1 MNITRLKITNFVQ
14 VKALDIAD
22 LTGTTI
28 LTGENGVGKTTIL
41 NALAFAFG
49 FPVRDARGT
58 QVVNKDLIG
67 PNGDACEVK
76 LLMEIGDRKLMLVA
90 SVGKE
95 RTVEITDTERKQP
108 AFLSAKGITATYAAL
123 YEALGVPAAHIECA
137 LSPRAYLLG
146 PELGQILADLCAGE
160 WSMDD
165 LQDAAGDHFT
175 YISGQFSKKEKTDL
189 EAVGKWAFQTR
200 TEVKKSVA
208 ALKADLASLDGL
220 ECPTSRDGKPMT
232 ESQIPVVEEALKGLQ
247 AQRDVL
253 IGDKARAESGNEGQ
267 RTELEA
273 AKERV
278 VAALEAATATKD
290 AAEKTYKQTQE
301 TLQSA
306 TKALSA
312 VKEAHAK
319 ASMAAFNAE
328 ALHKQRLESG
338 NTCASC
344 GHTLTEDE
352 KIATIEDAAHECHKA
367 KVRLEEININ
377 DAKSQFDGFEQ
388 ANTQAREAMHKATAE
403 YDRLITEGNRIDHEL
418 EKLGANRPT
427 KSLDAIV
434 TEIETTEERIA
445 AGKTKL
451 ADLKEWVRK
460 SKLADQI
467 AAFEADIAHL
477 DWAVAAFRDGEFLK
491 GRLSGKVNVFEDACN
506 EKLAPFGYSLS
517 VKVEGKS
524 AQVWLQKGDN
534 VAAPI
539 TRCSKAELVLAGYA
553 VATAFG
559 TNSPICIDDM
569 DAMFSKT
576 KSTFMA
582 QLKLRDNAAPL
593 FASGAWTAGA
603 VDLEPVTKYLTNA
616 KVVWVGKE

>member
-14 VKALDIAD
+14 VKTLDIAD

-67 PNGDACEVK
+67 PNGDSCEVK

-90 SVGKE
+90 AVGKD

-108 AFLSAKGITATYAAL
+108 AFLAAKGITATYAAL
-123 YEALGVPAAHIECA
+123 YEALGVPWSHIECA

-146 PELGQILADLCAGE
+146 PDLGQILADLCAGE

-165 LQDAAGDHFT
+165 IQDAAGDHFQ
-175 YISGQFSKKEKTDL
+175 YISGQFQKKDKTDL
-189 EAVGKWAFQTR
+189 EAVGKWAFKTR
-200 TEVKKSVA
+200 TEVKKSAA
-208 ALKADLASLDGL
+208 ALKTDLASLEDL

-232 ESQIPVVEEALKGLQ
+232 ESQIPVVEEALSGLQ
-247 AQRDVL
+247 AQRDAL
-253 IGDKARAESGNEGQ
+253 IGDKARAESGVDEQ
-267 RTELEA
+267 RVELEV

-278 VAALEAATATKD
+278 VVALEAATVAKSD
-290 AAEKTYKQTQE
+290 ADKAYRQAQDTF
-301 TLQSA
+301 QSA
-306 TKALSA
+306 NKALQM
-312 VKEAHAK
+312 VKDAHAK
-319 ASMAAFNAE
+319 ATADHSNAE

-344 GHTLTEDE
+344 GHTLTEEE
-352 KIATIEDAAHECHKA
+352 KIAAIEDAAHECHKA
-367 KVRLEEININ
+367 KARLEEIKIN
-377 DAKSQFDGFEQ
+377 EAKSKFDGFEQ

-403 YDRLITEGNRIDHEL
+403 YDQLVAEANRIEYGL
-418 EKLGANRPT
+418 EKLGANRPA

-445 AGKTKL
+445 VGCAKL
-451 ADLKEWVRK
+451 ANLKEWVRK

-467 AAFEADIAHL
+467 AAFEAEIGHL

-491 GRLSGKVNVFEDACN
+491 GRLSGKVNLFEDACN

-524 AQVWLQKGDN
+524 AQVWLQKGN
-534 VAAPI
+534 NTAAPI
-539 TRCSKAELVLAGYA
+539 TRCSKAELVLTGYA

-582 QLKLRDNAAPL
+582 QLKLRDNTAPL

>member
-1 MNITRLKITNFVQ
+1 M
-14 VKALDIAD
+14 
-22 LTGTTI
+22 
-28 LTGENGVGKTTIL
+28 
-41 NALAFAFG
+41 
-49 FPVRDARGT
+49 
-58 QVVNKDLIG
+58 
-67 PNGDACEVK
+67 
-76 LLMEIGDRKLMLVA
+76 
-90 SVGKE
+90 
-95 RTVEITDTERKQP
+95 
-108 AFLSAKGITATYAAL
+108 
-123 YEALGVPAAHIECA
+123 PAAHVECA

-165 LQDAAGDHFT
+165 IKDSASDHFDF
-175 YISGQFSKKEKTDL
+175 ISMQFLKKDKTDL

-232 ESQIPVVEEALKGLQ
+232 ESQIPVVEEALRGLQ

-253 IGDKARAESGNEGQ
+253 IGDKARAESGNEG
-267 RTELEA
+267 RRAELDT
-273 AKERV
+273 AKDK
-278 VAALEAATATKD
+278 VAADLVASTTAKD
-290 AAEKTYKQTQE
+290 TTEKAYKQTQD

-306 TKALSA
+306 SKALTT
-312 VKEAHAK
+312 VKEAHFSATT
-319 ASMAAFNAE
+319 AVISAE
-328 ALHKQRLESG
+328 GLWRQRTESG
-338 NTCASC
+338 NTCSSC
-344 GHTLTEDE
+344 GHTMTEGE
-352 KIATIEDAAHECHKA
+352 KNAGIGSAAEELHKA
-367 KVRLEEININ
+367 KSALEEISLNE
-377 DAKSQFDGFEQ
+377 AKSQFDSFEQ
-388 ANTQAREAMHKATAE
+388 ANTQAREAMHRATAE

-418 EKLGANRPT
+418 EKLGTNRPA
-427 KSLDAIV
+427 KSLDSII
-434 TEIETTEERIA
+434 TEIETTDERIA

-467 AAFEADIAHL
+467 AAFEAEVGHL
-477 DWAVAAFRDGEFLK
+477 DWAVAAFKDGEFLK

-534 VAAPI
+534 TAAPI

-582 QLKLRDNAAPL
+582 QLKLRTNDAPL

>member
-14 VKALDIAD
+14 VKSLDIAD

-58 QVVNKDLIG
+58 TIQNKDLIG

-90 SVGKE
+90 AVGKE

-165 LQDAAGDHFT
+165 LKDAAGKYYDALHIERLF
-175 YISGQFSKKEKTDL
+175 GKGKPDL
-189 EAVGKWAFQTR
+189 EAMGKTAFQTR
-200 TEVKKSVA
+200 TEVKKSLKALQADMA
-208 ALKADLASLDGL
+208 ALEAL

-232 ESQIPVVEEALKGLQ
+232 ESHIPTIEDALKGLQ
-247 AQRDVL
+247 VQRDAL
-253 IGDKARAESGNEGQ
+253 IGEKARAEAGGES
-267 RTELEA
+267 RRDELEK
-273 AKERV
+273 AKSDALV
-278 VAALEAATATKD
+278 ALELAAANRDKAD
-290 AAEKTYKQTQE
+290 KAYKASQE
-301 TLQSA
+301 TFQSA
-306 TKALSA
+306 TKALNG

-319 ASMAAFNAE
+319 ASAEVEMAKQ
-328 ALHKQRLESG
+328 LHEQHMNSG
-338 NTCASC
+338 NTCAAC
-344 GHTLTEDE
+344 GHTMTEEE
-352 KIATIEDAAHECHKA
+352 KTAGIEDAAHALHKA
-367 KVRLEEININ
+367 KVRLEEINLN
-377 DAKSQFDGFEQ
+377 DAKIQFDGFER
-388 ANTQAREAMHKATAE
+388 ANSEARDAMHRAVAE
-403 YDRLITEGNRIDHEL
+403 FDRLVAENNRLDCEIK
-418 EKLGANRPT
+418 KLGSAPRR
-427 KSLDAIV
+427 SLDAIV
-434 TEIETTEERIA
+434 TDIESTEERIA
-445 AGKTKL
+445 AGKQKL
-451 ADLKEWVRK
+451 ADLREYCRK
-460 SKLADQI
+460 AKLAAEI
-467 AAFEADIAHL
+467 EAQTQEIECL

-491 GRLSGKVNVFEDACN
+491 GRLSGKINVFEDACN
-506 EKLAPFGYSLS
+506 ERLAVFGYSLS
-517 VKVEGKS
+517 VKIEGKN

-534 VAAPI
+534 TAAPI

>member
-49 FPVRDARGT
+49 FPVRDARGVT
-58 QVVNKDLIG
+58 VNNSDLIG
-67 PNGDACEVK
+67 PNGDSCEVK
-76 LLMEIGDRKLMLVA
+76 MLMEVGDRKLMLVA
-90 SVGKE
+90 AVGKE
-95 RTVEITDTERKQP
+95 RTVEIADTERKQP

-123 YEALGVPAAHIECA
+123 YEALGVPWSHIECA

-165 LQDAAGDHFT
+165 IQDAAGDHFK
-175 YISGQFSKKEKTDL
+175 YISGQFSKKDKTDL

-200 TEVKKSVA
+200 TEVKKSLA

-267 RTELEA
+267 RAELEA

-278 VAALEAATATKD
+278 EGALAFATTVKE
-290 AAEKTYKQTQE
+290 AAEKTYKQAQE

-306 TKALSA
+306 NKALSL
-312 VKEAHAK
+312 VKESH
-319 ASMAAFNAE
+319 AE
-328 ALHKQRLESG
+328 AQAVWAEV
-338 NTCASC
+338 NTRFQKLAMSDGKCDSC
-344 GHTLTEDE
+344 GHEMSSAELGSARSVVGDE
-352 KIATIEDAAHECHKA
+352 LHKA
-367 KVRLEEININ
+367 KVRLDEIDIN
-377 DAKSQFDGFEQ
+377 GAKSQFDAFEQ

-403 YDRLITEGNRIDHEL
+403 YDRLIAEGNRIDYEL

-467 AAFEADIAHL
+467 AAFEAEIGHL

-534 VAAPI
+534 TAAPI

-559 TNSPICIDDM
+559 TNSPVCIDDM